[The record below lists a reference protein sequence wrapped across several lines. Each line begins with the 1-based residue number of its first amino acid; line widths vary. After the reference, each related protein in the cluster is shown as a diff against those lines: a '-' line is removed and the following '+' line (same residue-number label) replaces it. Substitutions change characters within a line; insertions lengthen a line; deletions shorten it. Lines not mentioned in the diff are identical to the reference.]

1 MLKILNYRRQQGYL
15 PRHFLPT
22 TFITLGVYNQKI
34 NLANLKKFDIKVILL
49 LKKIDNKN
57 IISKNREDILGTY
70 SSSRND
76 LIKRVVII
84 LELTLESI
92 GFPECNF
99 KSIPK
104 GNNSDKYL
112 LTCDEIEGGR
122 SNALSLLNVL
132 VNWINSLIF
141 SQCSES
147 YADELNSKFSLLYEQ
162 TLESI
167 SKNAPKGVNT
177 LKFIMAAKG
186 LGIPCRRIVKNI
198 FQFGLGKNSRWLD
211 SSFTDSTPAIS
222 ANFVRDKI
230 ICSHFLN
237 EAGFPTPKN
246 YVATSIENAVSIAD
260 KLGYPVVVKASNLDG
275 GLGVYCDLKNGNE
288 VRVAYE
294 KVKKISKQVMV
305 EEYIFGKDYRL
316 QVCRDHVYWAIER
329 KGPRVTGDGKSTIIE
344 LVNSFNKNRELENQ
358 TAEIQLPL
366 IDFNDD
372 VKYFLQK
379 NGLTPNFIPPIGQ
392 EIKLRAANNIAGGG
406 ILVPA
411 LDIVHEDNIQLALDI
426 SRYLRLDLAGIDL
439 LIPDISQSW
448 KTQKCAVCE
457 VNAMPQIS
465 GKRHQYL
472 LEKIIPDSGKIPT
485 ILFLGDFE
493 ESQFH
498 QKVIKVSKLKK
509 LNIGIASHKEALL
522 NAGRKISS
530 FRNIYGS
537 GFHLICDPTLDVL
550 VHHMPFDSKLP
561 LFFAVAEFDVII
573 VGDKITPSI
582 EGAESLLWIKHLM
595 AFSDHVISLRGEAKD
610 LVDILKNVSQSIQD
624 MRQKEFSDFLND
636 LIK

>member
-1 MLKILNYRRQQGYL
+1 MLKILDSQRTRGYL

-22 TFITLGVYNQKI
+22 TFINLHLNRQKI
-34 NLANLKKFDIKVILL
+34 NQKNLKNFDDRILTL
-49 LKKIDNKN
+49 LNKLKKINTFNNQDLL
-57 IISKNREDILGTY
+57 ISSYKCTN
-70 SSSRND
+70 ND
-76 LIKRVVII
+76 VIKRVVII
-84 LELTLESI
+84 LEFSIESI
-92 GFPECNF
+92 GYPECDF
-99 KSIPK
+99 KTISK
-104 GNNSDKYL
+104 GESGEKYL
-112 LTCDEIEGGR
+112 LSCDEIDNGTSGV
-122 SNALSLLNVL
+122 LTLLNLL

-141 SQCSES
+141 SHEES
-147 YADELNSKFSLLYEQ
+147 NSYSDKINLKFSSLYEQ
-162 TLESI
+162 TLSI
-167 SKNAPKGVNT
+167 LLQNAPKGVNT
-177 LKFIMAAKG
+177 LKFIMAAKD
-186 LGIPCRRIVKNI
+186 LGIPCHKIGRNT
-198 FQFGLGKNSRWLD
+198 FQFGLGKKSRWFD
-211 SSFTDSTPAIS
+211 SSFTDNTPAIS
-222 ANFVRDKI
+222 ANFVRNKLA
-230 ICSHFLN
+230 CSQFLR
-237 EAGFPTPKN
+237 EAGFPTPQN
-246 YVATSIENAVSIAD
+246 YPAISIENALKIAD

-275 GLGVYCDLKNGNE
+275 GVGVYCDLKNANE
-288 VRVAYE
+288 VRIAYG
-294 KVKKISKQVMV
+294 KVKKISNQIMV

-316 QVCRDHVYWAIER
+316 QVCKDHVYWAIER
-329 KGPRVTGDGKSTIIE
+329 QGPRVTGDGRSTIIE
-344 LVNSFNKNRELENQ
+344 LVNSFNKDRELENKN
-358 TAEIQLPL
+358 AEIQLPL
-366 IDFNDD
+366 IDFNED

-379 NGLTPNFIPPIGQ
+379 SGLNPNSIPRIGQ
-392 EIKLRAANNIAGGG
+392 EIKLRAANNISGGG
-406 ILVPA
+406 ILTPA
-411 LDIVHEDNIQLALDI
+411 LDIVHADNIQLAIDI

-439 LIPDISQSW
+439 LIPDIRQSW
-448 KTQKCAVCE
+448 RTQKCAVCE

-509 LNIGIASHKEALL
+509 LNIGIASHKEASL

-573 VGDKITPSI
+573 VGDKITPLI
-582 EGAESLLWIKHLM
+582 ECAESLLWIKHLM

-610 LVDILKNVSQSIQD
+610 LVDILKNANQSIQD

-636 LIK
+636 LIR